1 MWCFSPCEVL
11 RSRRWSRASC
21 SFCHGVPRKPLG
33 RANRDFGT
41 YEYERWAES
50 PADMVEDVLISAL
63 RSTGQYRSVSRM
75 GSNMRGD
82 LIVRGQLYSLC
93 EVDKPELAARFSV
106 EIELFDF
113 KAGAVVWTAS
123 YAHDNPVRGKSVP
136 DVVEALDKNVRAG
149 MQELTTSLSQYFA
162 SHPLADR

>member
-1 MWCFSPCEVL
+1 VE
-11 RSRRWSRASC
+11 
-21 SFCHGVPRKPLG
+21 
-33 RANRDFGT
+33 FGT